1 MRNDTNVKTVNE
13 TTRDAASR
21 SARRFATMP
30 RPVPAMVLAGS
41 LMAGVAV
48 FGTSGAHAQALSP
61 ETGVDRADVV
71 EHLDSKHSETP
82 IARGLG
88 SNGAVYEVFSTHDG
102 ATWTIIMTLPN
113 GKSYMLGSGEYWTS
127 VPAAKI
133 KGPGI

>member
-1 MRNDTNVKTVNE
+1 MRNDTNIETIKE

-21 SARRFATMP
+21 GARRFGTM
-30 RPVPAMVLAGS
+30 RRSVPAMVLAGS

-48 FGTSGAHAQALSP
+48 FGTSGAHAQVLSP

-71 EHLDSKHSETP
+71 EQLDSKHSETP

-88 SNGAVYEVFSTHDG
+88 SNGAVYEVFSTDDG

-113 GKSYMLGSGEYWTS
+113 GKSYMLGSGEHWTN
-127 VPAAKI
+127 VPVTKI
-133 KGPGI
+133 KGPAI

>member
-1 MRNDTNVKTVNE
+1 MRNDTHIETVKE

-21 SARRFATMP
+21 GAKRFGAML
-30 RPVPAMVLAGS
+30 RSVPAMVLAGS

-48 FGTSGAHAQALSP
+48 FGTSGAHAQAPGP
-61 ETGVDRADVV
+61 EMGVDRADVV
-71 EHLDSKHSETP
+71 EHLDSRHSETP

-133 KGPGI
+133 KGPAI

>member
-1 MRNDTNVKTVNE
+1 MRNDTHIKTIEE
-13 TTRDAASR
+13 TARDAASR
-21 SARRFATMP
+21 GDKRFGAML

-48 FGTSGAHAQALSP
+48 FATSGAHAQAP
-61 ETGVDRADVV
+61 EMGVDRADVV
-71 EHLDSKHSETP
+71 EQLDSKHSETP

-88 SNGAVYEVFSTHDG
+88 SNGTVYEVFSTPDG

-113 GKSYMLGSGEYWTS
+113 GKSYMLGSGEYWVN
-127 VPAAKI
+127 VPVAKI